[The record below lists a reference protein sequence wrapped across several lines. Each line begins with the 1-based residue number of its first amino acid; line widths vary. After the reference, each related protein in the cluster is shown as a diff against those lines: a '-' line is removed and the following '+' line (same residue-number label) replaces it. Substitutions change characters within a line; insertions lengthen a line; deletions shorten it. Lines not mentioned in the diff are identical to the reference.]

1 MWHRIQ
7 NPGLDLIRM
16 MNDVMS
22 GAQTRNPQ
30 LFPNVRTSHTILLTS
45 NYSGHHDT
53 ARFESYS
60 FLLTT
65 PESWSA
71 WEQYRAKWRSQLPAD
86 ARGRRMSYKNL
97 NDGYR
102 QQALPHLLAA
112 AGGLHG
118 LSFTVLVDRSL
129 RNLFVDGSVA
139 SFLTQR
145 GRFNEWGTATLE
157 KLFRVVTFAALLV
170 AGFSGDG
177 QHIIWVTDE
186 DDIAANYKK
195 LDEFTCAFG
204 ATLRRL
210 LSHDIGSVQCCTTE
224 LDVNLELEDLV
235 AIPDLIAGTLSELL
249 AAYQRAGVS
258 LGSVIAPPP
267 ADLASKARFPMDW
280 ISDPR
285 QALKRFVMSIELAYG
300 TTQLLAKHIVFHS
313 SIPPD

>member
-1 MWHRIQ
+1 MWHPIQ

-16 MNDVMS
+16 MNDVMC
-22 GAQTRNPQ
+22 GAQTRNLQ
-30 LFPNVRTSHTILLTS
+30 LFPNVRTSHTILLAS
-45 NYSGHHDT
+45 DYSGQHDT

-65 PESWSA
+65 PESCSA

-129 RNLFVDGSVA
+129 RDLFVDGFVA
-139 SFLTQR
+139 SFLAQQ
-145 GRFNEWGTATLE
+145 GRFNEWGAATLE

-170 AGFSGDG
+170 AGLSCDG
-177 QHIIWVTDE
+177 QRIIWVTDE
-186 DDIAANYKK
+186 DDIAANPKK
-195 LDEFTCAFG
+195 LDEFTYAFG

-210 LSHDIGSVQCCTTE
+210 LSNDIGLVQCCTTE

-258 LGSVIAPPP
+258 LGSVIAPEHSRQI
-267 ADLASKARFPMDW
+267 AA
-280 ISDPR
+280 PR
-285 QALKRFVMSIELAYG
+285 RS
-300 TTQLLAKHIVFHS
+300 TTAPRPSHPRRDRAHRRS
-313 SIPPD
+313 R